1 MLDQRFSA
9 AILLTVMVTAVTAVI
24 LASGLLFETK
34 TINNQGNVNSNGVG
48 IYWENTCVN
57 KITTIDW
64 GYLEVGSTQT
74 VTVYIRN
81 EGVDTITL
89 NMSDDNWYP
98 SLADSYLSVDW
109 NSEGSQVEP
118 DSILAAIFTLSVS
131 SNTTT
136 ISSFSFDIT
145 ITGSI

>member
-34 TINNQGNVNSNGVG
+34 TINNQGNVNSIGVG
-48 IYWENTCVN
+48 IYWENTCLN
-57 KITTIDW
+57 EIITIDW
-64 GYLEVGSTQT
+64 GYLEAGSTQT

-81 EGVDTITL
+81 EGDDTITL
-89 NMSDDNWYP
+89 NMTHDNWYP
-98 SLADSYLSVDW
+98 SLAASYLSVDW
-109 NSEGSQVEP
+109 NSEGSQIEP
-118 DSILAAIFTLSVS
+118 DSILGAIFTLSVS

-136 ISSFSFDIT
+136 ISNFSFDIT